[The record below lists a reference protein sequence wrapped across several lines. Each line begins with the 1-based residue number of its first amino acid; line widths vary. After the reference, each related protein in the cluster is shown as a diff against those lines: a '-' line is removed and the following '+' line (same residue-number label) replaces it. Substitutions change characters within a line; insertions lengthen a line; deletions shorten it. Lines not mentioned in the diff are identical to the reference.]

1 MCSVLDSGELQS
13 LLATKVVLV
22 CWIYTFY
29 YDIFRGCFP
38 AKLLKVL
45 PKQHRLDGRTVKDWP
60 PNTTNFL
67 LPNKSWPDVVVV
79 SLMSTT
85 LFQVQPTNQLLVP
98 PDPSI
103 LDLAFPIVVIVLL
116 ETTKAIYNS
125 PK

>member
-67 LPNKSWPDVVVV
+67 LANKSWPDVVVV
-79 SLMSTT
+79 SLNVYHIVPSPTDEPTT
-85 LFQVQPTNQLLVP
+85 RTTGSFNPGSRI
-98 PDPSI
+98 PDCGNS
-103 LDLAFPIVVIVLL
+103 VIGNNKSHL
-116 ETTKAIYNS
+116 
-125 PK
+125 